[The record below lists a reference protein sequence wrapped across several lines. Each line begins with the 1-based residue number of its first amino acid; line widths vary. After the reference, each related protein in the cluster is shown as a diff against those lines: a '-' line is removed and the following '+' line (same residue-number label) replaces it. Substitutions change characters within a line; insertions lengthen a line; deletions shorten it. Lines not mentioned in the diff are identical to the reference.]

1 MRVAGASEQVLPRE
15 KAGHLVADALLEP
28 RLIRDRGVN
37 DRLDE
42 LEGDHHRDQ
51 LPDNLEAGGVLLDDK
66 DQRDDHQHE
75 QNEAEGP
82 AVHASRGRA
91 RLHLVHVVVADIG
104 AVTQVVACA
113 PGRDAGAGAGCVG
126 RRVQKGSAL
135 LMSLPL
141 RYAAVVP
148 SQNALASSTPCCPS
162 PVAGSMTVKMNRSA
176 R

>member
-66 DQRDDHQHE
+66 DQRDDH
-75 QNEAEGP
+75 
-82 AVHASRGRA
+82 
-91 RLHLVHVVVADIG
+91 
-104 AVTQVVACA
+104 
-113 PGRDAGAGAGCVG
+113 
-126 RRVQKGSAL
+126 
-135 LMSLPL
+135 
-141 RYAAVVP
+141 
-148 SQNALASSTPCCPS
+148 
-162 PVAGSMTVKMNRSA
+162 
-176 R
+176 

>member
-1 MRVAGASEQVLPRE
+1 MRVAGAAERVLPRE
-15 KAGHLVADALLEP
+15 KAGHLVGDALLEP

-42 LEGDHHRDQ
+42 VEGDHHRDQ

-66 DQRDDHQHE
+66 DQRDNHQHE

-82 AVHASRGRA
+82 AVQASRDRA
-91 RLHLVHVVVADIG
+91 RLHIVHVVVADIG

-126 RRVQKGSAL
+126 RRVQEGSAL
-135 LMSLPL
+135 LMSFGPW
-141 RYAAVVP
+141 RYAGVVP
-148 SQNALASSTPCCPS
+148 LQNALA
-162 PVAGSMTVKMNRSA
+162 
-176 R
+176 

>member
-1 MRVAGASEQVLPRE
+1 MRVAGAAERVLPRE
-15 KAGHLVADALLEP
+15 KAGHLVGDALLEP

-42 LEGDHHRDQ
+42 QEGDHHRDQ

-82 AVHASRGRA
+82 AVQASRSRG
-91 RLHLVHVVVADIG
+91 RLHLVPVVVADIG

-126 RRVQKGSAL
+126 RRVQGGSAL
-135 LMSLPL
+135 LMSLGPW
-141 RYAAVVP
+141 RYAGVVP
-148 SQNALASSTPCCPS
+148 LQNALA
-162 PVAGSMTVKMNRSA
+162 
-176 R
+176 

>member
-1 MRVAGASEQVLPRE
+1 MRVAGAAERVLPRE
-15 KAGHLVADALLEP
+15 KAGHLVGDALLEP

-42 LEGDHHRDQ
+42 VEGDHHRDQ

-113 PGRDAGAGAGCVG
+113 PGRDAGGAVAGCVG
-126 RRVQKGSAL
+126 RRVQEGSAL
-135 LMSLPL
+135 LMSSPW
-141 RYAAVVP
+141 RYAGVVP
-148 SQNALASSTPCCPS
+148 LQNALA
-162 PVAGSMTVKMNRSA
+162 
-176 R
+176 